1 MSVFILFLLAL
12 SAGALST
19 LFWVPEQDLGRG
31 YFQLNALIILSL
43 LSLTLVVVLLH
54 PIEPFG
60 LYPSAGMILL
70 VAALSMAFLYYAA
83 IWRERW
89 KWSHLPAAVALLATT
104 ATLLLSGYALVTA
117 RTPLPYR
124 QALLV
129 LAQLSS
135 ALLLGWSLITML
147 LGHWYLLVPKL
158 SFRHLITFCR
168 VLVAIVL
175 LRCVSVALSL
185 AAAYSV
191 DQFVLPHPWNL
202 LVDIGGQGMFFW
214 FRVLWGLAIP
224 LLLALM
230 SLHCARNRSNQSAT
244 GILYVLLVGSFIGEI
259 TAFYLMVTTGVPV

>member
-1 MSVFILFLLAL
+1 MSVFILFMLAL
-12 SAGALST
+12 STGTLST
-19 LFWVPEQDLGRG
+19 VFWVPEEDLGRG

-43 LSLTLVVVLLH
+43 LALTLVVVLLH
-54 PIEPFG
+54 PIEPFT
-60 LYPSAGMILL
+60 LHPRAGTLL
-70 VAALSMAFLYYAA
+70 ISVACGMAFVYYAA

-89 KWSHLPAAVALLATT
+89 KASHIPAAVALVATT
-104 ATLLLSGYALVTA
+104 AALLLSGFSLVSA

-124 QALLV
+124 EVLLALALV
-129 LAQLSS
+129 SS
-135 ALLLGWSLITML
+135 ALILGWSLVTML
-147 LGHWYLLVPKL
+147 LGHWYLIVPRL
-158 SFRHLITFCR
+158 SFRYLTTYCQ
-168 VLVAIVL
+168 VLLAVVL
-175 LRCVSVALSL
+175 LRCLAVALSL

-191 DQFVLPHPWNL
+191 DPFVLPHPWNL
-202 LVDIGGQGMFFW
+202 LVALGGQGMFFW